1 MSILSVILS
10 FHENVFN
17 AHTMSPDICTLIL
30 DKRPTA
36 GERTDRM
43 DGCRQHGGVNFR
55 GHGTGCRRSQDRPGL
70 LFRKIQR

>member
-1 MSILSVILS
+1 
-10 FHENVFN
+10 
-17 AHTMSPDICTLIL
+17 MSPDICTLIL

-36 GERTDRM
+36 GERIDGM

>member
-1 MSILSVILS
+1 MY
-10 FHENVFN
+10 
-17 AHTMSPDICTLIL
+17 TLMIL

-36 GERTDRM
+36 GKRTDRM

>member
-1 MSILSVILS
+1 MKS
-10 FHENVFN
+10 FKYKCNE
-17 AHTMSPDICTLIL
+17 PRYLYTLIIL